1 MDAWLAVGALTDRST
16 ARGWTIAGSD
26 DALARMW
33 GRGHGVDYPG
43 WWMDVVFS
51 RSPTSYRLGAAVS
64 PIRIQGTIAVR
75 PKSNAD
81 QESRELGRT
90 PERRQSPGK
99 KMMLLRGVDLDF
111 RVPGADD
118 PNSNSAHVARDLN
131 IPHGRS
137 IVGAVEDHESV
148 RVFECSTMSVLE
160 PAASNQLL
168 GPPPPER
175 SAIPPRRG

>member
-1 MDAWLAVGALTDRST
+1 
-16 ARGWTIAGSD
+16 
-26 DALARMW
+26 
-33 GRGHGVDYPG
+33 
-43 WWMDVVFS
+43 VFS

-118 PNSNSAHVARDLN
+118 QNSNSAHVARDLN

-148 RVFECSTMSVLE
+148 RVFECSTMFVLE
-160 PAASNQLL
+160 PAASNQL
-168 GPPPPER
+168 PPPPPIEKLEPARSEILCAGAATLAGSRCGVWADDQRQVSER
-175 SAIPPRRG
+175 TL